1 MADLELVRRLATA
14 DHGLAV
20 VATHRAD
27 GSIQT
32 SVVNAGVTTHPV
44 TEADSVAFVAR
55 GDAAKLANLRRRPAA
70 NVTLRAGWEWVAVEG
85 AATIIGPD
93 DPSSEVDADRLRGLL
108 REVFTAA
115 GGTHDDWDEYDR
127 AMADERRATVF
138 VELER
143 ITGNG

>member
-1 MADLELVRRLATA
+1 M
-14 DHGLAV
+14 
-20 VATHRAD
+20 
-27 GSIQT
+27 
-32 SVVNAGVTTHPV
+32 TTHPV
-44 TEADSVAFVAR
+44 TAVDSVAFVAR
-55 GDAAKLANLRRRPAA
+55 GGAAKLANLRRRPAA
-70 NVTLRAGWEWVAVEG
+70 NVTFRAGWEWVAVEG

-93 DPSSEVDADRLRGLL
+93 DPRSEVDADRLRGLL